1 MTVHIITTNWLASE
15 MAIKSVRVA
24 VFVKEQNI
32 PYQIDFDDNDQR
44 ATHWLA
50 LTESQLPVGTAR
62 LQRDGHFGRMAVLP
76 DWRSR
81 GIGSLIISAAIDHAR
96 KLSLEPLCLN
106 AQLSARPFYQ
116 RFGFC
121 SHGPIFMEA
130 GIEHQAMHLS

>member
-1 MTVHIITTNWLASE
+1 
-15 MAIKSVRVA
+15 
-24 VFVKEQNI
+24 
-32 PYQIDFDDNDQR
+32 
-44 ATHWLA
+44 
-50 LTESQLPVGTAR
+50 
-62 LQRDGHFGRMAVLP
+62 MAVLP